1 MRHRALIAGVSGI
14 ALIAAAYVVSRPDPV
29 PDRAN
34 VESPAPIAEP
44 AELIRSGDADV
55 NRAASEVRAMSQTF
69 RNSTFLIA
77 IRRAGY
83 YCEDVVSATESADGG
98 WVASCGNKGGYMV
111 GVRDVDQFDIHPI
124 AQYFDGIDRVVRRD
138 LPPK

>member
-1 MRHRALIAGVSGI
+1 MRHRTLIVGVSGV
-14 ALIAAAYVVSRPDPV
+14 ALVAAAYLVSRRGPV
-29 PDRAN
+29 PDSAS
-34 VESPAPIAEP
+34 VEGSGPIAEP
-44 AELIRSGDADV
+44 SGLVRSGGADV
-55 NRAASEVRAMSQTF
+55 DGAPSEVRAMSQTF

-98 WVASCGNKGGYMV
+98 WVASCGNKGGYML
-111 GVRDVDQFDIHPI
+111 GVREVDQFDVHPI